1 MWKKTV
7 CAKGSGYN
15 KCNLD
20 IRWGMGNRR
29 ELPKHL
35 PTQAQVTR
43 GPKTT
48 AGGGLP
54 RVPPP
59 SFQAVVTAPS
69 ASSLDPPSA
78 APPSLVGKKDLKR
91 RHSQK
96 VSPLSGPLSSHR
108 PWPPAAVFLIEA
120 RCGPDALGGSGG
132 QGHEEGSI
140 PGPAAPAPAPAAE
153 PRQHP
158 SSWEGVGATHA
169 LPRSPWPRSP
179 IQGGSL
185 LNQILSPFF

>member
-1 MWKKTV
+1 MQSRYKV
-7 CAKGSGYN
+7 GDGEQEGVAQASPNSSSGH
-15 KCNLD
+15 
-20 IRWGMGNRR
+20 
-29 ELPKHL
+29 P
-35 PTQAQVTR
+35 
-43 GPKTT
+43 GPKNDSRGRTPQG
-48 AGGGLP
+48 AL
-54 RVPPP
+54 P

-69 ASSLDPPSA
+69 ASSPDPPSA